1 MMCPFPFLLRK
12 TIQWVWS
19 LPKATPVDGMLDT
32 ELLVEGGVEERQ
44 TNVKTEEGFRI
55 KEKFSIEY

>member
-1 MMCPFPFLLRK
+1 MMCLFPFLSRK

-44 TNVKTEEGFRI
+44 TNVETEEGFRI